1 MKWMPQPRHIGLAAL
16 CVLSLVYL
24 AMFHYTRYG
33 IDEGAARALLL
44 NWAIGSQVVSPV
56 AVLGFPDL
64 RALLFAPLNFH
75 WIGDLSAA
83 KVLTMY
89 LTFAT
94 ALMFYRWAERR
105 LDDETALFATGLWL
119 IAPLTISQVDSIG
132 TGPYLV
138 FCAIVTYWLN
148 EYLRASTR
156 SISGYYFL
164 LIMVLALAASM
175 HPAGL
180 GMVLAV
186 AWTWLRDKEMPAGRR
201 YTMIGGMGTLVAFV
215 VFSRMGWPELTMLKS
230 PLQGLASILVG
241 DLRASQETTL
251 GLGLIAAVL
260 LLLSVTAS
268 LRRENRELL
277 STMLLSGIA
286 VGLLSANRGWA
297 ELALVLILY
306 EGIRAL
312 LVLNSRLSSNSLAIQ
327 RGLVGL
333 AVFVFSLLFMVGDKE
348 RFLLKQDHVL
358 SPTDQ
363 VIAGLVNL
371 TGASNTPLLV
381 ASQWPGRTMLATRS
395 GALPLPPVHKDDP
408 EAFLRQMHGVAYMA
422 FDQYDSRNR
431 LLRRE
436 VAELSDRVKT
446 VAIFKD
452 GVIVSFPPPAKAGK
466 GKPTTP

>member
-16 CVLSLVYL
+16 CALSLVYL
-24 AMFHYTRYG
+24 AMFHYNRYG

-44 NWAIGSQVVSPV
+44 NWAISSQVVSPV

-94 ALMFYRWAERR
+94 ALMLYRWAEKS

-119 IAPLTISQVDSIG
+119 IAPLTFSQVDSIG
-132 TGPYLV
+132 TGDYLV
-138 FCAIVTYWLN
+138 FCAIASYWLN

-164 LIMVLALAASM
+164 LLLVLALAASM

-180 GMVLAV
+180 GMVLAM
-186 AWTWLRDKEMPAGRR
+186 AWTWLRDGASESRRR
-201 YTMIGGMGTLVAFV
+201 YTMIGGLGTLVAFV
-215 VFSRMGWPELTMLKS
+215 VFSRMGWPELTMLRN
-230 PLQGLASILVG
+230 PLPALASVLVG
-241 DLRASQETTL
+241 DLMPSGVATL

-260 LLLSVTAS
+260 LLLSAVAS
-268 LRRENRELL
+268 LRRENRGLL
-277 STMLLSGIA
+277 STMLLAGIA
-286 VGLLSANRGWA
+286 VGLLSADRAWA

-306 EGIRAL
+306 EGVRAL
-312 LVLNSRLSSNSLAIQ
+312 VVLNSRLSSNNLALK
-327 RGLVGL
+327 RGLVAL
-333 AVFVFSLLFMVGDKE
+333 AVFAFSLLFMVGDKE
-348 RFLLKQDHVL
+348 RFLLKQDHQL
-358 SPTDQ
+358 QPTDE
-363 VIAGLVNL
+363 VIAELAQL
-371 TGASNTPLLV
+371 TGASNKPMLV

-408 EAFLRQMHGVAYMA
+408 EAFLRQMRGVTYMA
-422 FDQYDSRNR
+422 FDQNDNRNR
-431 LLRRE
+431 MLRRE

-446 VAIFKD
+446 VSILNG
-452 GVIVSFPPPAKAGK
+452 GVIVQFPSADNDKK
-466 GKPTTP
+466 K